1 MRIYKDREKAK
12 SYFYYYGWTILVF
25 VVAFFLTFFL
35 IFQNLF
41 AVKRT
46 QHVDMFIAAHG
57 LKDFEYSSKVVK
69 QFKKGGL
76 VEFNIYSYLEDDIN
90 IMDYFSANG
99 ENADFVIFS
108 ETNISDMKEY
118 VPANYVPLS
127 SLEDTVESIKSF
139 ETFEYEGTAYG
150 IKLFDAT
157 NDTYNN
163 KYKFK
168 DFIEFTKEGK
178 DNESYYL
185 LIDNGSPNF
194 DKENKHTL
202 GYSVLSY
209 FLYDMTI

>member
-25 VVAFFLTFFL
+25 IVAFFLTFFL

-57 LKDFEYSSKVVK
+57 LKDYDYSSKVVK
-69 QFKKGGL
+69 EFKKGGL

-90 IMDYFSANG
+90 VMDYFSANG

-118 VPANYVPLS
+118 VSANYVPLS

-139 ETFEYEGTAYG
+139 ETFDYEGTAYG

-157 NDTYNN
+157 NDTYNS

-168 DFIEFTKEGK
+168 DLIEFTEEGK